1 MRGARYKR
9 ADPAARTVDGKV
21 YDSKKEMRRA
31 QELKLLERI
40 GDISNLREQVAF
52 ELIPKQKGERKCEY
66 RADFVYVENGAEV
79 VEDVKGHR
87 TEIYRLKRKLM
98 KHMLGITIREV

>member
-9 ADPAARTVDGKV
+9 VDRARRTLEGKT
-21 YDSKKEMRRA
+21 YDSTKEMRRA
-31 QELKLLERI
+31 QQLNIMASL
-40 GDISNLREQVAF
+40 GYISDLREQVVF

-66 RADFVYVENGAEV
+66 RADFVYVENGAQI
-79 VEDVKGHR
+79 VEDVKGHK

-98 KHMLGITIREV
+98 KHVLGITIREV